1 MFFLVVCVKANAEEG
16 VVFGDGWRA
25 DGGDVD
31 VVGFEVFRES
41 QGGLGGVNEDG
52 DDRRLYK
59 GVVSEGLKTE
69 AFENGLELSA
79 ALVEFVSFVV
89 HRGQAGD
96 GVLGL
101 E

>member
-1 MFFLVVCVKANAEEG
+1 MFFLVVCVEANAEEG
-16 VVFGDGWRA
+16 VVFGDGWWS

-59 GVVSEGLKTE
+59 GVVVEGLKTE
-69 AFENGLELSA
+69 AFEYGLELSA